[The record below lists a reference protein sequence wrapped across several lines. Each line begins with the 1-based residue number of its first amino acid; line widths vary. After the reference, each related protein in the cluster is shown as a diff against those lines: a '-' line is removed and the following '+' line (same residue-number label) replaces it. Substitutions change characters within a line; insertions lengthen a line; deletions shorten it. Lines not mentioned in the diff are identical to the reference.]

1 METKIVVTT
10 LGSSLTYDHI
20 DHYSDDGEFLTITR
34 KYDFPTSINTY
45 ISKINLR
52 NIVGYTIMVSETK
65 EETKNG

>member
-1 METKIVVTT
+1 METKIIVTT
-10 LGSSLTYDHI
+10 LDSPITYDHI
-20 DHYSDDGEFLTITR
+20 DHYSDDGEFLTITC
-34 KYDFPTSINTY
+34 KQNFSTSINTY